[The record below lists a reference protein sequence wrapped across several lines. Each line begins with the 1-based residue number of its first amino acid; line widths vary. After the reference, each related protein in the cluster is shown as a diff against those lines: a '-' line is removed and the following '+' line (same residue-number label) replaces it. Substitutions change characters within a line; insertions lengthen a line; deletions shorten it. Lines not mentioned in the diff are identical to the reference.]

1 PAYFKPFVML
11 KNVKRLLNDYLVAVI
26 AATVKALSSITI
38 YPSICLL
45 RRLITL
51 VSPLLALDN
60 GTYNY

>member
-1 PAYFKPFVML
+1 M
-11 KNVKRLLNDYLVAVI
+11 AVI
-26 AATVKALSSITI
+26 AATVKALPPIAI

-51 VSPLLALDN
+51 VSPLLALDI